1 MAALGRGK
9 AKLRKPSPPRAG
21 TEVEQTFQDKLEEVK
36 RMRLQGEIRLA
47 APPVPE
53 GKQVM
58 TVSGVKTFL
67 KSYKDWVEVV
77 SGSGKIYYYNKRS
90 LVNQWKKPAEWVEEE
105 KRLNPPLPP
114 PPPQSAPPPP
124 PEPPAPPPP
133 MDDKLRLNLNLK
145 GKKKVKKR
153 VKNPEGHLPLAYQK
167 TAKRTADSSSDEE
180 EKSKKLTI
188 DNAFED
194 PDAAENGQKLA
205 KLDPQ
210 DEIGHLKPA
219 PVIETKLDFKAAGN
233 EPQEERTALPN
244 NGLEADSKKDPK
256 DARKFDPRISGP
268 ERAENLQDGCAAALA
283 FKNITLLPEA
293 TALYGENTASTPAA
307 LTGNPTYFTEYNL
320 PCCLK
325 RCRFPKEQDV
335 LHELKINKLKRRSYV
350 PPPFMAGLDPKLSH
364 LAREAQME
372 QFFLEVKNYNNHDRL
387 MTSRM
392 GEVLVYKIPDEAWER
407 YFHLFQVKLLEG
419 VFLECRPSG
428 YTHQDELVYSRTGK
442 ICGHRTFPEDE
453 ARCQAV
459 LQAWG
464 KSHCLCMY
472 ANKVFTIKRDDEGW
486 EDDLYEARKFLER
499 NGW

>member
-1 MAALGRGK
+1 
-9 AKLRKPSPPRAG
+9 
-21 TEVEQTFQDKLEEVK
+21 
-36 RMRLQGEIRLA
+36 MRLQGETRLA

-53 GKQVM
+53 GKQVPCDDQYHFCDCDQVLCNHQVM

-210 DEIGHLKPA
+210 DEIGHLRPA
-219 PVIETKLDFKAAGN
+219 PVIETKLDLTTAGN
-233 EPQEERTALPN
+233 EPQEVTTALPN
-244 NGLEADSKKDPK
+244 NGLEPDSKKDQK
-256 DARKFDPRISGP
+256 DGRKFDPRISGP

-293 TALYGENTASTPAA
+293 TALYGENTASAPAA

-325 RCRFPKEQDV
+325 RCRFPKE
-335 LHELKINKLKRRSYV
+335 
-350 PPPFMAGLDPKLSH
+350 
-364 LAREAQME
+364 
-372 QFFLEVKNYNNHDRL
+372 
-387 MTSRM
+387 
-392 GEVLVYKIPDEAWER
+392 
-407 YFHLFQVKLLEG
+407 
-419 VFLECRPSG
+419 
-428 YTHQDELVYSRTGK
+428 
-442 ICGHRTFPEDE
+442 
-453 ARCQAV
+453 
-459 LQAWG
+459 
-464 KSHCLCMY
+464 
-472 ANKVFTIKRDDEGW
+472 
-486 EDDLYEARKFLER
+486 
-499 NGW
+499 